1 MDKNAAI
8 RVDKN
13 AAIRVDE
20 NVAILTQPDAFEIK
34 HWISLLGDVVGN
46 IISNYYFLIRN
57 FSEFF
62 SDWVRV
68 RWVAAFSPTIKNK
81 Y

>member
-34 HWISLLGDVVGN
+34 H
-46 IISNYYFLIRN
+46 
-57 FSEFF
+57 
-62 SDWVRV
+62 
-68 RWVAAFSPTIKNK
+68 
-81 Y
+81 

>member
-34 HWISLLGDVVGN
+34 HIELL
-46 IISNYYFLIRN
+46 Y
-57 FSEFF
+57 
-62 SDWVRV
+62 
-68 RWVAAFSPTIKNK
+68 
-81 Y
+81 

>member
-1 MDKNAAI
+1 MDKNTAI

-34 HWISLLGDVVGN
+34 HIE
-46 IISNYYFLIRN
+46 FLY
-57 FSEFF
+57 
-62 SDWVRV
+62 WVM
-68 RWVAAFSPTIKNK
+68 
-81 Y
+81 